1 MEDEPH
7 FVEKV
12 SDDLMCPICRMLLR
26 EPQQTHCGH
35 EFCRECVRPLVRY
48 GKLTCPI
55 CRAVSRP
62 CQVFEDKRLKREIM
76 GLKISCDQ
84 SGNGCKWIGELSQ
97 RKLHNDACGF
107 MANPCVNNCGQV
119 VFRKYMEDHTTN
131 FCPQRIV
138 ACQYCRGQTKQS
150 LLKQHY
156 LECGKYPVQCAYK
169 CGMQVTRGDM
179 VKHTSLQGTCPNT
192 PVDCDFHDIGC
203 EFRGKRCELNKH
215 ISTKSARHF
224 RLFVAEMRGIK
235 QKLASVQNELS
246 DVQNQLS
253 DVQRELSE
261 ESEQRKLAMP
271 TGQFIYMWKIDKW
284 QQKVDS
290 TEEENPPKSNAFYVN
305 PGYHMYISARPCTGD
320 YLSLFLCPTDGN
332 FDSGVDWPFRK
343 SFTLSVVDQQPD
355 GQNISHAASPPF
367 QDGFTDATDSG
378 LGWSEFVTHEELK
391 TRCYIKDDV
400 VLIKLSVEL

>member
-1 MEDEPH
+1 M
-7 FVEKV
+7 V
-12 SDDLMCPICRMLLR
+12 
-26 EPQQTHCGH
+26 
-35 EFCRECVRPLVRY
+35 
-48 GKLTCPI
+48 
-55 CRAVSRP
+55 
-62 CQVFEDKRLKREIM
+62 
-76 GLKISCDQ
+76 
-84 SGNGCKWIGELSQ
+84 CKWIGELRQ

-107 MANPCVNNCGQV
+107 MAKPCVNNCGQV
-119 VFRKYMEDHTTN
+119 VFRKNMEDHMTS
-131 FCPQRIV
+131 FCSQRIV
-138 ACQYCRGQTKQS
+138 ACQYCRGESKQS
-150 LLKQHY
+150 LLTQHY
-156 LECGKYPVQCAYK
+156 LECGKYLVQCVYK
-169 CGMQVTRGDM
+169 CGMQLPREDM
-179 VKHTSLQGTCPNT
+179 VKHTSPQGTCPNA

-203 EFRGKRCELNKH
+203 EFRGKRCGLNKH
-215 ISTKSARHF
+215 IRTKSVSHF

-235 QKLASVQNELS
+235 QKLASVQNE
-246 DVQNQLS
+246 LS

-290 TEEENPPKSNAFYVN
+290 TEEEDLESNVFYVN
-305 PGYHMYISARPCTGD
+305 PGYHMYINASTDGD

-332 FDSGVDWPFRK
+332 FDSHVDWPFRK

-355 GQNISHAASPPF
+355 GQNISHSASPSF
-367 QDGFTDATDSG
+367 EDGFTDATDSG